1 MFNIK
6 LENFG
11 GPLDLLL
18 YFIKRDK
25 IDIYDIP
32 ITQITNEYI
41 AVIDEANPDVFM
53 AIDVSKQYSVKFWGQ
68 FVGRQRGQQ
77 ALDLIRWLRKHI
89 FLCRFCVM
97 NAAVVALF

>member
-6 LENFG
+6 LENFE

-32 ITQITNEYI
+32 ITQITNEIKEHIIQLGKYDSYDL
-41 AVIDEANPDVFM
+41 VIN
-53 AIDVSKQYSVKFWGQ
+53 
-68 FVGRQRGQQ
+68 
-77 ALDLIRWLRKHI
+77 
-89 FLCRFCVM
+89 
-97 NAAVVALF
+97 